1 MLVRHLLGSV
11 GVRCAAHLN
20 EVDQAPEVISPVEP
34 TLADLDKNMIFRVSD
49 DNEPLCESQMSAR
62 CGAKGP
68 PVVWIVDVSIF
79 FEERHI
85 IYSYF
90 PRTN

>member
-1 MLVRHLLGSV
+1 MLVGRLLGSV
-11 GVRCAAHLN
+11 GVRCAAQ
-20 EVDQAPEVISPVEP
+20 VDQAPGVISPVEP
-34 TLADLDKNMIFRVSD
+34 TLADLDKNMIIRVSD
-49 DNEPLCESQMSAR
+49 NIEPLYKSQMSVR

-68 PVVWIVDVSIF
+68 TVVWIVDVSKS
-79 FEERHI
+79 FEERHT